1 MKKKSFF
8 GNIYVKNILALIIVT
23 TLLISTVLFGLKVF
37 TQHGR
42 AVEIPDIKGLTV
54 EKAEA
59 MLAVKSIFCSVT
71 DSVFIKGLIPGTI
84 VETIPPVGSMVKE
97 GRTIYLKVN
106 SYLPQLIMVPDL
118 INSSRRQSYA
128 MLKSLGFEKVEIK
141 PVSGVYRDLV
151 VGLESKGIAI
161 EAGQRIPANT
171 PLSLLVSTGS
181 GDIIL
186 LENLIDSTE
195 VSIDESYF

>member
-1 MKKKSFF
+1 MKKKNLIN
-8 GNIYVKNILALIIVT
+8 NIYVKNILALIVVSS
-23 TLLISTVLFGLKVF
+23 LLILTVFFGLKVY

-42 AVEIPDIKGLTV
+42 AVEVPDVKGLPV
-54 EKAEA
+54 EEA
-59 MLAVKSIFCSVT
+59 GSVLLRKNIFYSVI
-71 DSVFIKGLIPGTI
+71 DSVFIKNVVPGTI

-106 SYLPQLIMVPDL
+106 SYLPQLITVPDV
-118 INSSRRQSYA
+118 INSSQRIAYA
-128 MLKSLGFEKVEIK
+128 MLRSLGFEKIEIK
-141 PVSGVYRDLV
+141 PVPGIYRELV
-151 VGLESKGIAI
+151 TGLESRGQTM
-161 EAGQRIPANT
+161 EAGHRIPANT
-171 PLSLLVSTGS
+171 PLSLLVSSGA